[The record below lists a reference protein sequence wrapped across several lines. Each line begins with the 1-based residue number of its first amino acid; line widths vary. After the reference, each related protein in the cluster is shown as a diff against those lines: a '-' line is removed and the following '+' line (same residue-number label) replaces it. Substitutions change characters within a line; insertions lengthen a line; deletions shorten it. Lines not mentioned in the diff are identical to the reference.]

1 MIGPKQSPDPKANKA
16 QASQQP
22 KPIGAIQ
29 KQAYKLVSR
38 ADQILLSGFLDLEK
52 EEDEITNSEGE
63 GLKKEQEG
71 CFGGVTCQ
79 NHGQAYFMN
88 KQKIENGD

>member
-1 MIGPKQSPDPKANKA
+1 M
-16 QASQQP
+16 
-22 KPIGAIQ
+22 
-29 KQAYKLVSR
+29 SR

-63 GLKKEQEG
+63 GLKKEHEG

-79 NHGQAYFMN
+79 NHG
-88 KQKIENGD
+88 

>member
-1 MIGPKQSPDPKANKA
+1 M
-16 QASQQP
+16 
-22 KPIGAIQ
+22 
-29 KQAYKLVSR
+29 SR

-79 NHGQAYFMN
+79 NHG
-88 KQKIENGD
+88 